1 MRCADRLC
9 ACFGRSRVLDLSSR
23 ERSAQRRANRTLVT
37 TLSLRRGDDRLL
49 ADRPDSSSRFLD
61 SFIELVEGLGNAEH
75 ILEVIDLERLV
86 KDRVERERPSVALWA
101 KRIRGVA
108 VRGDES
114 RAIDLNPAILANE
127 TELHGEPEQPRH
139 ARRVLFVVGG
149 GRNLSVALEK
159 IGEARIGVQR
169 DVAKDVVE
177 DVRLRQI
184 VELFALSYRH
194 RRRKLSQR
202 QALKKA
208 LGRDV
213 P

>member
-1 MRCADRLC
+1 M
-9 ACFGRSRVLDLSSR
+9 
-23 ERSAQRRANRTLVT
+23 T

-61 SFIELVEGLGNAEH
+61 SFIELVEGLGNEEH

-149 GRNLSVALEK
+149 GRNLSVMLQK
-159 IGEARIGVQR
+159 ISEYRIRVQGH
-169 DVAKDVVE
+169 VPENIVK
-177 DVRLRQI
+177 DVRLRQV
-184 VELFALSYRH
+184 VELIALSYRY
-194 RRRKLSQR
+194 RRGKLSQR
-202 QALKKA
+202 QALKEA
-208 LGRDV
+208 FGRDIS
-213 P
+213 